1 MKACTFFGH
10 RIIAEDI
17 YNILLSEIE
26 KLIITENVNMF
37 YIGNQGTFDSLAKKA
52 VFELSKKYTHINYN
66 IVLAYRPKNSESNTT
81 YDFSHAIYP
90 EEVAIASPRYSI
102 AVRNKWMIEHS
113 DYVISYITH
122 DFGGAAKAID
132 FCRKKNKRII
142 NLATLKA

>member
-17 YNILLSEIE
+17 YGTLLSEIE
-26 KLIITENVNMF
+26 KLIVHENVNMF

-52 VFELSKKYTHINYN
+52 VCELSNKYTHINYN
-66 IVLAYRPKNSESNTT
+66 IVLAYRPKNSESDAS
-81 YDFSHAIYP
+81 YDFSHTIYP

-132 FCRKKNKRII
+132 LCLKKNKRII
-142 NLATLKA
+142 NLAPLKA